1 MYGTITWPKKKKK
14 KTKYPGSMSH
24 FSDIISI
31 LEGLNELAYYK
42 HQYKLLRQKL
52 TMPYLTLI
60 KYIRTIK

>member
-1 MYGTITWPKKKKK
+1 
-14 KTKYPGSMSH
+14 MSH